1 MSAYHSNGR
10 RHPASLIPK
19 TWHNPAL
26 LEFVRAA
33 VSQDMITYLAEKAVE
48 VIQCAPPPPAAA
60 ASLPSP
66 PATPTKPGFE
76 HDDATA
82 AAEPSPIPSLEAFIT
97 VLVQKSNVQV
107 PTLMCTLVY
116 LERLKSRLPKV
127 AKGMHCTRHRVFLAT
142 LIVAAKYLNDSSP
155 KNKHW
160 TRYAALFSQA
170 EVNLMERQLLFLLD
184 YDLRMDE
191 AELVHHFAPF
201 MRQASPVASSSRA
214 PAPPPQSTSPCSP
227 TSPRRPS
234 SRERERTA
242 YPTPPPSARRT
253 TSAASLPLSQ
263 PASSSRHAQRPRGPA
278 YVSPADSN
286 SSGGTLSDIDSED
299 LSDRDCDLR
308 SNARPVRLSSRSQ
321 HAYHLS
327 NPSGASHR
335 TSAAPP
341 VPRRDSD
348 YHHASKASGGGGGYS
363 SLPVT
368 PVDEVSPSAYVYS
381 VKMQSL
387 ASPPPVAPVGV
398 EPLRSQ
404 RSGSFLRMAY
414 EQGKG
419 MLSRGSHGNATAAA
433 KQPLRQIDP
442 ARHHNRTYDIRA

>member
-1 MSAYHSNGR
+1 M
-10 RHPASLIPK
+10 
-19 TWHNPAL
+19 
-26 LEFVRAA
+26 
-33 VSQDMITYLAEKAVE
+33 
-48 VIQCAPPPPAAA
+48 IQCAPPPAAT
-60 ASLPSP
+60 LPSP
-66 PATPTKPGFE
+66 PSTPTKTDFE
-76 HDDATA
+76 QQRDDAA
-82 AAEPSPIPSLEAFIT
+82 AAAIPSLESFIT

-191 AELVHHFAPF
+191 SELIHHFAPF
-201 MRQASPVASSSRA
+201 MRRASPVASSSRHAYPAAVPAAA
-214 PAPPPQSTSPCSP
+214 PMPAQVEQKPVSPCTPS
-227 TSPRRPS
+227 SAAGRRPS
-234 SRERERTA
+234 ANEQHA
-242 YPTPPPSARRT
+242 YPTPPPSSSRRT
-253 TSAASLPLSQ
+253 SPYASQSTQLQ
-263 PASSSRHAQRPRGPA
+263 QQQKRPA
-278 YVSPADSN
+278 YVSPTDSDL
-286 SSGGTLSDIDSED
+286 SGGTLSDIESD

-308 SNARPVRLSSRSQ
+308 SNAPPVRLSSRSRQ
-321 HAYHLS
+321 AYALPAAQQAKS
-327 NPSGASHR
+327 AS
-335 TSAAPP
+335 P
-341 VPRRDSD
+341 
-348 YHHASKASGGGGGYS
+348 HHARMVRKDSQPP

-368 PVDEVSPSAYVYS
+368 PTDEVSPSAYAYS
-381 VKMQSL
+381 SKLQSFPT
-387 ASPPPVAPVGV
+387 PPPSATAP
-398 EPLRSQ
+398 PLRSQ

-419 MLSRGSHGNATAAA
+419 MLSRGSGAGHSQQQQQQA

-442 ARHHNRTYDIRA
+442 ARHHNSRTYEVRA